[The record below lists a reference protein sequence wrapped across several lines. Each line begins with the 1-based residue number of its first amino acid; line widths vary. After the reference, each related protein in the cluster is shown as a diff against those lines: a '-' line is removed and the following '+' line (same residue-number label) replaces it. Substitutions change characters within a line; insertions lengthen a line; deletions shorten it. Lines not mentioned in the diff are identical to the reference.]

1 MFMADNYTC
10 DRCGEEFDSERGLHI
25 HIGQV
30 HEDEEKDDNTEK
42 EDDSS
47 SEQSSGSGSFPVD
60 ERRLQIPVELALFSV
75 FVLGV
80 AVGLSTG
87 LLAAGSGLSLDPA
100 ESMMGNGDS
109 PDTSPSGG
117 QEDSNSGSSETVD
130 LSNLDTEGEPVLG
143 QEDAPVTMVVYEDF
157 QCPFCQRFET
167 GAMAQVNAEYVE
179 SGQVKVIWK
188 DFPLPSLGHDW
199 AEQSAETTECV
210 YRQDNDAFWNVK
222 ELIFQNQDTISTDNV
237 ESQIISWA
245 SDEGV
250 SEESVRSCLEN
261 GNPMEEVNADKQEG
275 RSFDTVV
282 QTPQGPSQFV
292 SGTPSSVIYGEGDSE
307 GQPLVGAQPFSAV
320 ESVIESK
327 LNS

>member
-1 MFMADNYTC
+1 MIMSDNYTC
-10 DRCGEEFDSERGLHI
+10 DNCGEEFDSERGLHI

-30 HEDEEKDDNTEK
+30 HGDDEKQESNNE
-42 EDDSS
+42 
-47 SEQSSGSGSFPVD
+47 SEEVEEASEESNRDFPID

-87 LLAAGSGLSLDPA
+87 LLAAGSGLSLDAPGA
-100 ESMMGNGDS
+100 INGDNGDS
-109 PDTSPSGG
+109 SPSGDG
-117 QEDSNSGSSETVD
+117 SSSGSSETVD
-130 LSNLDTEGEPVLG
+130 LSNLETKGEPVLG
-143 QEDAPVTMVVYEDF
+143 EEDAPVTMVVYEDF

-167 GAMAQVNAEYVE
+167 GAMAKVNAEYVE

-199 AEQSAETTECV
+199 AEPSAETMECV
-210 YRQDNDAFWNVK
+210 YRQDNDAFWSVK
-222 ELIFQNQDTISTDNV
+222 ELIFQNQDSISTDNV
-237 ESQIISWA
+237 QDQIISWA

-250 SEESVRSCLEN
+250 SEDAVRTCLEN
-261 GNPMEEVNADKQEG
+261 ESPMDEVNGDKAEG
-275 RSFDTVV
+275 RNFDTVV

-292 SGTPSSVIYGEGDSE
+292 SGTPSSVIYGEGDE
-307 GQPLVGAQPFSAV
+307 TGEPLVGAQPFSAV
-320 ESVIESK
+320 QSVIESK

>member
-1 MFMADNYTC
+1 MADNYTC
-10 DRCGEEFDSERGLHI
+10 DECGEEFDSERGLHI

-30 HEDEEKDDNTEK
+30 HGDEEKEDNTET
-42 EDDSS
+42 EAERSP
-47 SEQSSGSGSFPVD
+47 EQGSDPKSFPVD
-60 ERRLQIPVELALFSV
+60 ERKLQIPVELALMSV

-100 ESMMGNGDS
+100 ESMTGNGDS
-109 PDTSPSGG
+109 PGASPSDG
-117 QEDSNSGSSETVD
+117 QDGSGSGASQTVD
-130 LSNLDTEGEPVLG
+130 LSNLETEGEPVLG

-167 GAMAQVNAEYVE
+167 GAMTQVNAEYVE

-199 AEQSAETTECV
+199 AEPSAETMECV
-210 YRQDNDAFWNVK
+210 YRQSNDAFWNVN

-237 ESQIISWA
+237 EDQIISWA

-250 SEESVRSCLEN
+250 SGDAVRSCMEN

-275 RSFDTVV
+275 RNFDTVV
-282 QTPQGPSQFV
+282 QTPQGASQFV
-292 SGTPSSVIYGEGDSE
+292 SGTPSSVVYAEGDE
-307 GQPLVGAQPFSAV
+307 TGEPIVGAQPFTAV
-320 ESVIESK
+320 QSVIESK
-327 LNS
+327 LDS

>member
-1 MFMADNYTC
+1 MADNYTC
-10 DRCGEEFDSERGLHI
+10 DKCGEEFDSERGLHI
-25 HIGQV
+25 HVGQV
-30 HEDEEKDDNTEK
+30 HEEDEK
-42 EDDSS
+42 EDNKETEVENSPEQDSDS
-47 SEQSSGSGSFPVD
+47 RSFPVD
-60 ERRLQIPVELALFSV
+60 ERRLQIPVELALMSV

-100 ESMMGNGDS
+100 ESMMDNGES
-109 PDTSPSGG
+109 PDTSPSDG
-117 QEDSNSGSSETVD
+117 QDGSNSGSSETVD
-130 LSNLDTEGEPVLG
+130 LSNLETEGEPVLG

-167 GAMAQVNAEYVE
+167 GAMTQVNAEYVE

-188 DFPLPSLGHDW
+188 DFPLPSLDHEW
-199 AEQSAETTECV
+199 AEPSAETMECV

-222 ELIFQNQDTISTDNV
+222 EMIFQNQDTINKDGV
-237 ESQIISWA
+237 EDQIISWA

-250 SEESVRSCLEN
+250 NGDDVRSCLEN
-261 GNPMEEVNADKQEG
+261 GNPMDEVDADKQEG
-275 RSFDTVV
+275 RNFDTVV
-282 QTPQGPSQFV
+282 DTPQGPSEFI

-320 ESVIESK
+320 QSVIESK
-327 LNS
+327 LDS